1 MAPLPQEGISF
12 NYKWLNKR
20 LKSLCVCGLAGKVE
34 EREREREREQVNLH
48 ETFTE

>member
-20 LKSLCVCGLAGKVE
+20 LKSLCVCGLAGKAE
-34 EREREREREQVNLH
+34 KRERERKRAGEPS
-48 ETFTE
+48 